1 MIDSKSITLVISM
14 SLTKDIQISS
24 NYSLIIRFFITIR
37 FFKIGGQF
45 QIDNIS
51 FWRCDIWNRRNRIKC
66 ILYVNIKLNLHIL
79 FLWICIL
86 NTSFIFHL
94 HLSSIFEYKIFDG
107 SWMRLLLL
115 ITFRFLFF
123 HLLIWL
129 DFMVFFFFWFC
140 WK

>member
-51 FWRCDIWNRRNRIKC
+51 F
-66 ILYVNIKLNLHIL
+66 
-79 FLWICIL
+79 
-86 NTSFIFHL
+86 
-94 HLSSIFEYKIFDG
+94 
-107 SWMRLLLL
+107 
-115 ITFRFLFF
+115 
-123 HLLIWL
+123 
-129 DFMVFFFFWFC
+129 
-140 WK
+140 